1 MSTQLV
7 VIAGVDEGRSIPL
20 AKGQAVIVGRSE
32 AAAVRLTDPRVS
44 RTPCEIEVDGGK
56 FVMVNYG

>member
-1 MSTQLV
+1 MLTQLV
-7 VIAGVDEGRSIPL
+7 VIAGMDQGRSIPL
-20 AKGQAVIVGRSE
+20 VEGQTLVLGRSE

-44 RTPCEIEVDGGK
+44 RKPCGIEVDGCK